1 MKRKPL
7 KQQGLLRLKPLL
19 RTAGLTGGGGGGCE
33 GVWGGVGGGGHNV
46 GLGTD
51 RQT

>member
-19 RTAGLTGGGGGGCE
+19 RTAGLTGGGGGGSE
-33 GVWGGVGGGGHNV
+33 RVWGGVGGV
-46 GLGTD
+46 DTMWD
-51 RQT
+51 